1 MVKDVLSPAL
11 LHARFDFDI
20 CCFRLHVNP
29 RFSPGGLLS
38 ILKIDMGA
46 YSRGSLFEGGGLLKR
61 FVLYM
66 GAYSKPRVF
75 LHAIIILGLPIP

>member
-29 RFSPGGLLS
+29 QFSPGGLLS

-46 YSRGSLFEGGGLLKR
+46 YSRG
-61 FVLYM
+61 
-66 GAYSKPRVF
+66 GAYSREG
-75 LHAIIILGLPIP
+75 AY